1 MAMKFRNSTKTS
13 SSYGTDQRIL
23 GCSEATGGG
32 NRVMRK
38 AKNGTLVLCL
48 FVLYCVLL
56 SQGLKASAASAF
68 FGALAA
74 VPLTVHL
81 YHRVWPPKIS
91 DEHGRR
97 PYRRAALIR
106 AGEVETEYESS
117 GIDVRNGREE

>member
-1 MAMKFRNSTKTS
+1 MEQTNEYSRAVTAQIE
-13 SSYGTDQRIL
+13 GT
-23 GCSEATGGG
+23 GF
-32 NRVMRK
+32 MRK

-81 YHRVWPPKIS
+81 YHRVWPPAVP
-91 DEHGRR
+91 DEHRLR
-97 PYRRAALIR
+97 PYRRAASFR
-106 AGEVETEYESS
+106 AGEVERECESS
-117 GIDVRNGREE
+117 AIGGRSGREE

>member
-1 MAMKFRNSTKTS
+1 MEQTNKYSRAVTRQVE
-13 SSYGTDQRIL
+13 GT
-23 GCSEATGGG
+23 G
-32 NRVMRK
+32 VMRQ

-81 YHRVWPPKIS
+81 YHRVWPPAIA
-91 DEHGRR
+91 DGHRR
-97 PYRRAALIR
+97 RLYRSAAPAG
-106 AGEVETEYESS
+106 AGEVETDYESS
-117 GIDVRNGREE
+117 GIDVRSGREE